1 MMKKHLIL
9 VVSLNLTWAVNSPLK
24 SDWLIGMLIQEHVG
38 KSRSLGNITN
48 KTVFLCHFEGFSS
61 IKPMYDTNKK
71 QWYSLEERK
80 SYCVGFQQYKQK
92 KKSYLK
98 FSSKQNNEFFWK
110 EKLDTVLE

>member
-1 MMKKHLIL
+1 
-9 VVSLNLTWAVNSPLK
+9 
-24 SDWLIGMLIQEHVG
+24 
-38 KSRSLGNITN
+38 
-48 KTVFLCHFEGFSS
+48 
-61 IKPMYDTNKK
+61 MYDTNKK